1 MNRTTIQRGMA
12 ICVILASV
20 AAARGESHLMRMADI
35 HDDQIVFTYEGD
47 LWRATTAGGKAYRL
61 TNDPGEEAWA
71 KFSPDG
77 KLIAFTAQY
86 DGGTD
91 VYVMPADGGV
101 PQRLTF
107 HPERDRVL
115 EWFPDG
121 KSVLFRSNREYSF
134 RAEEI
139 YRVYLDGGLP
149 EKLPV
154 DRAGLATISPDGT
167 SIAYNRISRESSTWK
182 RHKGGTAQNIW
193 LGNLETGDYRLIT
206 DWVGSDNF
214 PMWQGDAVYFNS
226 DRAHGTL
233 NLHRYDLTTGTV
245 QALTDYRDYDVKYPS
260 QGPGAIIYQ
269 YAESLHVL
277 DLATGKSRLIP
288 VEIPSDLVR
297 LRPEFVEVAPTT
309 GSFRLSPTG
318 KRLLLEARGEILN
331 LPVKDGEPINLTQT
345 SGSREKNA
353 AWSPDGRWVA
363 FISDRTG
370 EEEVYLVDQK
380 GAEPWRQLTKGGLG
394 FRMHLEWSPTSTHLL
409 FADKFMQLNLVDVE
423 TGKIQ
428 VLDRADLDDAWER
441 WGIQDY
447 VWSPCGKWI
456 AYTKMERTMYDSI
469 FLYGLEEGKSYRLTS
484 GLTEDWSPSF
494 DPHGKYLYFLSN
506 RTFEPTMGLVDQNH
520 IFLDMARPYVLV
532 LAADA
537 ASPFAPKDSEEPV
550 NTQIE
555 DEKEEDDSK
564 KSADEATRIDLA
576 GIERRIVVAPEVPA
590 GNYFRLEATAKGLY
604 YLKRNERQ
612 FTKYQTVTDETGG
625 RLDLYH
631 FDLDEQENKK
641 VLSGITN
648 YHQSPDGKHLVYR
661 AGSTYGVVEVGKPA
675 EVGDGKI
682 DLAGVRIKVEREK
695 EFAQMF
701 DEAWRIERDWFY
713 DPKLHAL
720 DWEAIGAKYRKFIP
734 YCGNR
739 SDVNYLIGEMIGEL
753 NIGHTYVRGGDVA
766 SGVRRVSTGLLGV
779 EFVAPRGSD
788 YYQISYIIPGTPGD
802 PAERSP
808 LEEPGCPLR
817 AGTYLIA
824 VDGQE
829 MKTTDNPFA
838 FLQDKGGKVVTLT
851 FNDRPTPENAATWRV
866 RTLGSER
873 TLRYRAWVEQNRA
886 YVDKLS
892 GGRIGYLH
900 IPDMGAGGLVEF
912 AKSFYARYHK
922 QGFIIDERYNGGGFT
937 GDMIIDRL
945 ERELWSMV
953 HPREGGNLRNPERCF
968 AGPWAVLVNE
978 DTGSN
983 GEFFA
988 VAIQLKE
995 LAPVIGMRTW
1005 GGVIGMEPHQ
1015 GLMDGGSVTP
1025 PQFGLFGLDGNWI
1038 VEGHGVV
1045 PDIEVQNLPGDVIRG
1060 RDAQLEAAVEN
1071 VMQRLEREAVKIP
1084 ATPPFVDK
1092 SKR

>member
-1 MNRTTIQRGMA
+1 MTVG
-12 ICVILASV
+12 VLLAL
-20 AAARGESHLMRMADI
+20 AAPAQAESHLMRMADI
-35 HDDQIVFTYEGD
+35 HGDQIVFTYEGD
-47 LWRATTAGGKAYRL
+47 LWRASTAGGNAYRL
-61 TNDPGEEAWA
+61 TNDPGAEAWA

-91 VYVMPADGGV
+91 VYVMPADGGM
-101 PQRLTF
+101 PRRLTF

-134 RAEEI
+134 RAEEV
-139 YRVYLDGGLP
+139 YRVELTGGLP

-167 SIAYNRISRESSTWK
+167 SIAYNRISREASTWK
-182 RHKGGTAQNIW
+182 RHQGGTAQDIW
-193 LGNLETGDYRLIT
+193 LGSFEAGDYRRIT

-214 PMWQGDAVYFNS
+214 PMWQGDAIYFNS

-233 NLHRYDLTTGTV
+233 NLHRYDLKTGTV

-288 VEIPSDLVR
+288 IEIPSDLVR
-297 LRPEFVEVAPTT
+297 LRPEFVAVKPTAGT
-309 GSFRLSPTG
+309 FRLSPTG
-318 KRLLLEARGEILN
+318 KRVLLEARGEILN
-331 LPVKDGEPINLTQT
+331 LPVEEGDAINLTQA

-370 EEEVYLVDQK
+370 EEEIYLVDQK
-380 GAEPWRQLTKGGLG
+380 GSEPWRQLTKGGLG
-394 FRMHLEWSPTSTHLL
+394 FRMHLEWAPAGTHLL
-409 FADKFMQLNLVDVE
+409 FSDKFMQLNLVDVE

-428 VLDRADLDDAWER
+428 VIDQAGYDDAWER

-447 VWSPCGKWI
+447 VWSPCGQWV
-456 AYTKMERTMYDSI
+456 AYTKMEQSLNESL
-469 FLYGLEEGKSYRLTS
+469 FLYSLKAGESYRLTS
-484 GLTEDWSPSF
+484 DVTQDWSPSF
-494 DPHGKYLYFLSN
+494 DPDGKYLYFLSN
-506 RTFEPTMGLVDQNH
+506 RTFSPTMGLVDQNH
-520 IFLDMARPYVLV
+520 IFLEMARPYVLI
-532 LAADA
+532 LAADEP
-537 ASPFAPKDSEEPV
+537 SPFAPEDSDEPV
-550 NTQIE
+550 E
-555 DEKEEDDSK
+555 DEDGDKQEEKDPKEET
-564 KSADEATRIDLA
+564 ADEATRIDLA
-576 GIERRIVVAPEVPA
+576 GIERRIVVVPEVPA
-590 GNYFRLEATAKGLY
+590 GNYFRLEAAEKGFY

-612 FTKYQTVTDETGG
+612 FSKYQTVTDETGG
-625 RLDLYH
+625 ELDLHY
-631 FDLDEQENKK
+631 FDLDEQETKK
-641 VLSGITN
+641 ILPGIAN
-648 YHQSPDGKHLVYR
+648 YHQSADGKHLIYR
-661 AGSTYGVVEVGKPA
+661 AGSTYGVVDAAKEAK
-675 EVGDGKI
+675 VGDGKV
-682 DLAGVRIKVEREK
+682 DLDGVRIKVDRQA
-695 EFAQMF
+695 EFNQLF
-701 DEAWRIERDWFY
+701 EEAWRIERDWFY
-713 DPKLHAL
+713 DPMLHAVN
-720 DWEAIGAKYRKFIP
+720 WEATGAKYRKFVP

-739 SDVNYLIGEMIGEL
+739 SDLNYLIGEMIGEL
-753 NIGHTYVRGGDVA
+753 NIGHTYVGGGDVA
-766 SGVRRVSTGLLGV
+766 SGARRVSTGLLGA

-788 YYQISYIIPGTPGD
+788 YYQISHIIPGTPGD
-802 PAERSP
+802 PSERSP
-808 LEEPGCPLR
+808 LEAPGCPLK

-829 MKTTDNPFA
+829 VKTTDNPFA
-838 FLQDKGGKVVTLT
+838 FLQDKAGKVVTLT
-851 FNDRPTPENAATWRV
+851 YNERSTPKDAETWRA

-873 TLRYRAWVEQNRA
+873 NLRYRAWVEQNRA

-900 IPDMGAGGLVEF
+900 IPNMGASGLVEF
-912 AKSFYARYHK
+912 AKSFYARHYK
-922 QGFIIDERYNGGGFT
+922 QGFVIDERYNGGGFT

-945 ERELWSMV
+945 ERKLWSMV

-988 VAIQLKE
+988 VSIQLKE

-1045 PDIEVQNLPGDVIRG
+1045 PDIEVQNFPGDVIRG

-1071 VMQRLEREAVKIP
+1071 ITQRLEQEAVEIP

-1092 SKR
+1092 SKK